1 MLGDLDLKR
10 IKDGLGNLEVPLE
23 IIFHPDQQDSD
34 LSKELLKTA
43 KQIEQAAAG
52 SVTVKHG
59 SGEGLPAR
67 PGLSLAYRG
76 KSNIH
81 YLAIPEGPEVIPFIE
96 ACLDLPKGAV
106 GHDQAWAQTLAGLN
120 QPAQVYVFMATTC
133 PNCPK
138 AVQAAIKISQIS
150 HQIESFIIDA
160 QRYQELAKL
169 YKAQSVP
176 LTVIDQGFS
185 KIGVMPPASL
195 AEIILGRDHVQY
207 QGQVFTSLVE
217 TSRLE
222 DAAKLVVEKGAVG
235 FVGAWNKSTTS
246 SRMGLLLVVEN
257 VLGQSADAFNEIIS
271 ELVAA
276 TKSEDAALRG
286 DTADLLGQIGHADC
300 VAILKTLLD
309 DPNPDVAEIAQDG
322 LDEISAG

>member
-10 IKDGLGNLEVPLE
+10 IKNGLGELDAPLE
-23 IIFHPDQQDSD
+23 IIFHPDQADSD

-43 KQIEQAAAG
+43 ELVEQAAAG
-52 SVTVKHG
+52 SVVVKHG

-106 GHDQAWAQTLAGLN
+106 GSDQAWARNLAGLT
-120 QPAQVYVFMATTC
+120 QPAKLYVFMATTC

-138 AVQAAIKISQIS
+138 AVSAAIKLSQIS
-150 HQIESFIIDA
+150 HQIETFIIDA
-160 QRYQELAKL
+160 QRYPELAKV

-176 LTVIDQGFS
+176 LTVIDEGFS

-195 AEIILGRDHVQY
+195 AEIILGRDEEQY
-207 QGQVFTSLVE
+207 QSQVFTSLIE

-222 DAAKLVVEKGAVG
+222 DAANLVIEKGAAG
-235 FVGAWNKSTTS
+235 FVEAWNKSSTS
-246 SRMGLLLVVEN
+246 TRMGLLLVVED
-257 VLGQSADAFNEIIS
+257 VLGRAADSFNQIIP

-309 DPNPDVAEIAQDG
+309 DSNPDVAEIARDA
-322 LDEISAG
+322 LDEISGG